1 MLDQYTNEIAA
12 YDPWNDLESNEGGN
26 KGAFK
31 RFTGLKS
38 KNPTLKTL
46 ISIGGINEGS
56 EKYSKAISQTVFMHF

>member
-1 MLDQYTNEIAA
+1 MLDQCTNEIAA
-12 YDPWNDLESNEGGN
+12 YDPWNDLESNEPGGG

-56 EKYSKAISQTVFMHF
+56 EKYSKAISQTVFIL